1 MAPPRQP
8 TSEHPVSGH
17 SEPSGK
23 RKKSVA
29 GRRTAANG
37 RVAPETIAITRPP
50 ELVGGRLS
58 AAAPAIMPSTPSA
71 APFAPLPDPALAMR
85 AEHPSPVSSAIGAP
99 SRSAPK
105 YAIDITLIQG
115 GITNVKAPIAIG
127 ARYQGLGFAGGTK
140 AFDRLLDSWLTRAV
154 DLGMIGS
161 GLGQLFPINLQRLH
175 EAGQVQVG
183 HLLLVGMGEPGKFA
197 ADDLR
202 FMISNVTVAVKSM
215 CLNQLA
221 TSLFGTRRSE
231 LPIEDAVRG
240 FVTGIVDGYERFRVI
255 ASVVQE
261 RQALLRQAAANP
273 LSVLLIESDEKK
285 LQQIKASLETLRN
298 ENLIGGKE
306 ALIEGLEL
314 TVSRGEAV
322 APDASP
328 DATAADT
335 EPDVPVSFIR
345 ATRKDLSAPPGL
357 PGSGA
362 EEEIGV
368 TGLFEFSALS
378 ETATVSVREQEI
390 SSYLLAALSNRMTA
404 ATIPLAK
411 RERLGRFFA
420 DIVIPEDFRGLIE
433 SAINLTLEVDE
444 TTATFPWEMM
454 AQKKNFKMSFLGNRL
469 GVSRQFR
476 SLISPGPSSPPALN
490 EKLSVLVIADP
501 APIPLSLPYARAE
514 GFSVIEV
521 LDQARRAW
529 QGEYEIEATV
539 RIGSGADRE
548 KSVEQ
553 KLQELSDQS
562 DWIVSADWC
571 DPLDIATLVV
581 GEQYDVIHYAGH
593 GFVDQKRDRAGW
605 VLDKDCYLSAQ
616 EIFRVRQVPRLV
628 FANACFSAWATD
640 GSRAELEH
648 GQQRKCL
655 VGVARAFFARG
666 IPNFIGTGW
675 QVDDDCARDCAR
687 WFYARALGL
696 SRPDPGSQILGTSPP
711 ATVSAALRDARNFVF
726 TKRPEA
732 PTWGAYQ
739 HYGRVSDKLLPLPN
753 IRTLT
758 GIEHGCAGNAPGPQT
773 FASGGTTNPRWPI
786 SGATLMPTNTKRAGV
801 APARTDPD
809 LVYVNGIDPETGAY
823 AVPPRAIEEIAKGI
837 RRSPSISSV
846 RDLHGEQ
853 PRSFGLPF
861 GIKFDQLEEAGWGII
876 FHEDATQD
884 VRAALSPL
892 VTVRRS
898 QAKNRF
904 KELDYKKGEQTKE
917 WYQRHGISAG
927 TMAIETV
934 PYYLLLVGG
943 PNLIP
948 FEFQYLLGIEYAV
961 GRLAFDTAP
970 EYERY
975 ARSIAAY
982 EAAKSVPNA
991 KEIVYWGTHHL
1002 GDPATELSSSQL
1014 ISPLANGI
1022 AGAVGALKQ
1031 PIGAQVQ
1038 YGQKLLAGEDATKA
1052 TLLESLHADKPP
1064 ALLFTASHGIAI
1076 PSGRPNQRTNQGA
1089 LLCQDWPSFGS
1100 VRPEHMLAAAD
1111 VADDANVSGLVALL
1125 FACFG
1130 NGTPDADQFLMDL
1143 SQAGKAPP
1151 LAPEPFIAA
1160 LPRRFLSHPNG
1171 SALAVIGH
1179 IDRAWGYSI
1188 QAPNTPGPQIGPF
1201 RNSLGLILTGCP
1213 VGHTLTQQFGAKFA
1227 ALSAALLSLISPTA
1241 PPQMRPSDR
1250 DLVTYWLQRNDA
1262 QNYVLLGDPAA
1273 RIRNDLLV

>member
-1 MAPPRQP
+1 MNA
-8 TSEHPVSGH
+8 
-17 SEPSGK
+17 
-23 RKKSVA
+23 
-29 GRRTAANG
+29 
-37 RVAPETIAITRPP
+37 
-50 ELVGGRLS
+50 
-58 AAAPAIMPSTPSA
+58 
-71 APFAPLPDPALAMR
+71 
-85 AEHPSPVSSAIGAP
+85 
-99 SRSAPK
+99 
-105 YAIDITLIQG
+105 
-115 GITNVKAPIAIG
+115 
-127 ARYQGLGFAGGTK
+127 FAGSQVSCKNDGHFFAK
-140 AFDRLLDSWLTRAV
+140 RPQILC
-154 DLGMIGS
+154 
-161 GLGQLFPINLQRLH
+161 LFC
-175 EAGQVQVG
+175 
-183 HLLLVGMGEPGKFA
+183 
-197 ADDLR
+197 
-202 FMISNVTVAVKSM
+202 SS
-215 CLNQLA
+215 
-221 TSLFGTRRSE
+221 S
-231 LPIEDAVRG
+231 
-240 FVTGIVDGYERFRVI
+240 
-255 ASVVQE
+255 
-261 RQALLRQAAANP
+261 
-273 LSVLLIESDEKK
+273 SDEEK
-285 LQQIKASLETLRN
+285 LQQIKGSLETLRN

-328 DATAADT
+328 DATAVDT

-345 ATRKDLSAPPGL
+345 ATRKDLSAPPAL
-357 PGSGA
+357 SGSGA
-362 EEEIGV
+362 EERMGV
-368 TGLFEFSALS
+368 TELFEFSALS

-390 SSYLLAALSNRMTA
+390 SSYLLGALSNRMTA
-404 ATIPLAK
+404 ATISLAK

-420 DIVIPEDFRGLIE
+420 DIVIPEDFRSLME
-433 SAINLTLEVDE
+433 SAVNLTLEVDE
-444 TTATFPWEMM
+444 TTATLPWEIM
-454 AQKKNFKMSFLGNRL
+454 AQKKNFKISFLGNRL

-490 EKLSVLVIADP
+490 KKLSVLVIADP
-501 APIPLSLPYARAE
+501 APTPLSLPYARAE

-539 RIGSGADRE
+539 RIGSYADKE

-553 KLQELSDQS
+553 KLQELSGQN

-581 GEQYDVIHYAGH
+581 SEQYDIIHYAGH

-605 VLDKDCYLSAQ
+605 VFDKDCYLSAQ

-628 FANACFSAWATD
+628 FANACFSAWASD

-675 QVDDDCARDCAR
+675 QVDDECARDCAR

-711 ATVSAALRDARNFVF
+711 ATVSAALRDARNVIF

-739 HYGRVSDKLLPLPN
+739 HYGRVSDKLLALPN

-758 GIEHGCAGNAPGPQT
+758 GMEHGCAGSAPGPQT
-773 FASGGTTNPRWPI
+773 FAPGGTTNAKPPI
-786 SGATLMPTNTKRAGV
+786 SAATLMPTNTKSAGD
-801 APARTDPD
+801 APAGTDPN
-809 LVYVNGIDPETGAY
+809 LVFVNGIDPETGAY
-823 AVPPRAIEEIAKGI
+823 AVPPRAIEEFAKGI
-837 RRSPSISSV
+837 RRSPSVSSV

-861 GIKFDQLEEAGWGII
+861 GIKFDLLEEAGWGII
-876 FHEDATQD
+876 FHEDTPQD
-884 VRAALSPL
+884 VRTALSPL
-892 VTVRRS
+892 VTARRN

-917 WYQRHGISAG
+917 WYQRHGISTG
-927 TMAIETV
+927 TMATEIV

-961 GRLAFDTAP
+961 GRMAFDTAL
-970 EYERY
+970 EYECY

-1031 PIGAQVQ
+1031 PISAQVQ
-1038 YGQKLLAGEDATKA
+1038 YGQKLLAGDDATKA
-1052 TLLESLHADKPP
+1052 TLLENLHGDKPP

-1100 VRPEHMLAAAD
+1100 VHPEHMLAAAD

-1130 NGTPDADQFLMDL
+1130 NGTPNADQFLMDL

-1160 LPRRFLSHPNG
+1160 LPRRLLSHPNG

-1179 IDRAWGYSI
+1179 IDRAWGFSI
-1188 QAPNTPGPQIGPF
+1188 QGPNTPGPQIGPF

>member
-1 MAPPRQP
+1 MP
-8 TSEHPVSGH
+8 HPD
-17 SEPSGK
+17 
-23 RKKSVA
+23 
-29 GRRTAANG
+29 
-37 RVAPETIAITRPP
+37 
-50 ELVGGRLS
+50 
-58 AAAPAIMPSTPSA
+58 
-71 APFAPLPDPALAMR
+71 LPLAMS
-85 AEHPSPVSSAIGAP
+85 AEHPSTERSAVAAL
-99 SRSAPK
+99 SRLAPK
-105 YAIDITLIQG
+105 YAIDVTLIQG

-175 EAGQVQVG
+175 EAGQVQVD
-183 HLLLVGMGEPGKFA
+183 HLLLVGMGEPGRFA

-215 CLNQLA
+215 CLDQLA
-221 TSLFGTRRSE
+221 TSLFGTRRQE

-240 FVTGIVDGYERFRVI
+240 FVTGIVDGFERFRAIV
-255 ASVVQE
+255 SVVQE
-261 RQALLRQAAANP
+261 RRDLLRQAATKP
-273 LSVLLIESDEKK
+273 LSVLLIEPDEEK
-285 LQQIKASLETLRN
+285 LQKIQSSLETLRN
-298 ENLIGGKE
+298 ENLIGGRE
-306 ALIEGLEL
+306 NLIEGLEL
-314 TVSRGEAV
+314 TVSRGEVV
-322 APDASP
+322 APDAIA
-328 DATAADT
+328 DATASDT
-335 EPDVPVSFIR
+335 EPDIPVNFIR
-345 ATRKDLSAPPGL
+345 ATRKDLFAPPAL
-357 PGSGA
+357 PGSGG
-362 EEEIGV
+362 EEKIGV
-368 TGLFEFSALS
+368 TELFEFSALS
-378 ETATVSVREQEI
+378 ETATISVREQEI
-390 SSYLLAALSNRMTA
+390 SSYLLGALSNRMTA
-404 ATIPLAK
+404 ATITPAK

-420 DIVIPEDFRGLIE
+420 DIVIPEDFRSLTE
-433 SAINLTLEVDE
+433 SAVNLTLEVDE
-444 TTATFPWEMM
+444 TTAAFPWEMM
-454 AQKKNFKMSFLGNRL
+454 AQKRNFNTSFLGNRL

-476 SLISPGPSSPPALN
+476 SLSSPRPSSPPTLN
-490 EKLSVLVIADP
+490 KKLSVLVIADP
-501 APIPLSLPYARAE
+501 APTPLSLPHARAE

-521 LDQARRAW
+521 LDKARRAW
-529 QGEYEIEATV
+529 RGEYDIEVTV
-539 RIGSGADRE
+539 RIGPCKDKD

-553 KLQELSDQS
+553 KLQELSGHN

-581 GEQYDVIHYAGH
+581 SEQYDVIHYAGH

-648 GQQRKCL
+648 GEQRKHL

-675 QVDDDCARDCAR
+675 QVDDECARDCAH

-696 SRPDPGSQILGTSPP
+696 SRPDQASEIIGTSPP
-711 ATVSAALRDARNFVF
+711 ATISAALRYARNFVF
-726 TKRPEA
+726 TKRPET

-739 HYGRVSDKLLPLPN
+739 HYGRISDKLLPLPN
-753 IRTLT
+753 LRRAS
-758 GIEHGCAGNAPGPQT
+758 GIEPADAANRPNSQT
-773 FASGGTTNPRWPI
+773 PTPRGATNPKSPI
-786 SGATLMPTNTKRAGV
+786 SIATLMPTDTKSTAAAQTG
-801 APARTDPD
+801 TDPN
-809 LVYVNGIDPETGAY
+809 LVYVNGIDPETGSY
-823 AVPPRAIEEIAKGI
+823 AVPPRAIEEIAKVI
-837 RRSPSISSV
+837 RRSPSVSSV
-846 RDLHGEQ
+846 RGLHGEQ

-861 GIKFDQLEEAGWGII
+861 GINFDLLEEAGWGII
-876 FHEDATQD
+876 FHEDTPQD
-884 VRAALSPL
+884 IRAALSPL
-892 VTVRRS
+892 VTVRRNR
-898 QAKNRF
+898 AKNRF

-917 WYQRHGISAG
+917 WYQRHGISTG

-975 ARSIAAY
+975 ARSIVAY
-982 EAAKSVPNA
+982 EAATSVPNA

-1014 ISPLANGI
+1014 IGPLANGI
-1022 AGAVGALKQ
+1022 AGAAGALKQ
-1031 PIGAQVQ
+1031 PISAQVQ
-1038 YGQKLLAGEDATKA
+1038 CGQKLLAGDDATKA
-1052 TLLESLHADKPP
+1052 TLLEFLHADKPP

-1076 PSGRPNQRTNQGA
+1076 PSGRPNQHTNQGA

-1100 VRPEHMLAAAD
+1100 VHPEHMLAAAD

-1151 LAPEPFIAA
+1151 LAAEPFVAA
-1160 LPRRFLSHPNG
+1160 LPRRLLSPNG

-1179 IDRAWGYSI
+1179 IDRAWGFSI
-1188 QAPNTPGPQIGPF
+1188 QAPNTRGPQIGPF

-1241 PPQMRPSDR
+1241 PPHMRPSDR